1 MRGTAPLDVEIAEA
15 YQQGFVD
22 ALRAVAVAF
31 VAGPSGDGS
40 DMRTTAHVEAQRSG
54 FWSLEAGE

>member
-1 MRGTAPLDVEIAEA
+1 MAASMRATAPLDVEIAEA

-31 VAGPSGDGS
+31 GAGPSGDRSG
-40 DMRTTAHVEAQRSG
+40 MRIMVQVEA
-54 FWSLEAGE
+54 